1 MEFIRLQTLHCLMII
16 HRCADDPE
24 HSDQNLLDSYSWM
37 QELNRTLEMMDP
49 TSRFLMQ
56 NLFRNEKTDWYK
68 PYWSKTTYYPLKK
81 KAVQEFLNCFMP
93 AF

>member
-16 HRCADDPE
+16 HRGADDPE

-68 PYWSKTTYYPLKK
+68 PYWSKTTYYRLKK
-81 KAVQEFLNCFMP
+81 KAVQEFLTCFTP

>member
-37 QELNRTLEMMDP
+37 QEDYVLPPEEESSSGIP
-49 TSRFLMQ
+49 E
-56 NLFRNEKTDWYK
+56 LFH
-68 PYWSKTTYYPLKK
+68 
-81 KAVQEFLNCFMP
+81 AGFLNP
-93 AF
+93 VVDGLEQ